1 MNWKIK
7 IANAALKNL
16 KRFPAKDGEKIKSVL
31 NELIFNPYAGDI
43 EKMEGEENSWRRRVG
58 SYRVFYDVDKKN
70 GVINITYIERRTS
83 ATY

>member
-16 KRFPAKDGEKIKSVL
+16 KRFPAKDVEKIKSVL
-31 NELIFNPYAGDI
+31 NELAFNPYAGDI
-43 EKMEGEENSWRRRVG
+43 EKMEGEENSWRRRIG
-58 SYRVFYDVDKKN
+58 SYRIFYDLDKKS
-70 GVINITYIERRTS
+70 GIINVTHIERRTS